1 VFSGVFCGPES
12 FGNSLV
18 DSADDY
24 FIQLSDYD
32 AIYADKRLPEVC
44 CLSIICAGSFADVT
58 TELEASSES
67 ETEPDHGNS
76 TISGLPDKSTTMQQ
90 EQTTIPICIQP
101 TNLLQTDLVV
111 VYAVAEVAAHE
122 VTLDKVDVVEEHV
135 VTVEVVAVFL
145 TILQFLYINQLF
157 TVQ

>member
-1 VFSGVFCGPES
+1 
-12 FGNSLV
+12 
-18 DSADDY
+18 
-24 FIQLSDYD
+24 
-32 AIYADKRLPEVC
+32 
-44 CLSIICAGSFADVT
+44 VT

-67 ETEPDHGNS
+67 ETEPDHGIS